1 MGQFSKMDRKSLVRQ
16 GKPVEC
22 LGLTFYPIK
31 MYHYDDFLASK
42 DALVLRLGTL
52 PVKYAIKDYLNAIFS
67 LEYDAVQGNGVGIGL
82 FNRAISL
89 LLMSLRIDVNL
100 KKFIGKQVF
109 IRQVGENDF
118 EIDHIVVIQNNI
130 RVEIT
135 PQDFSSQIRPLIAE
149 QNGLELPN
157 ESDNAELVKA
167 QEELTELN
175 NSTKRLKQS
184 TTSLIASVAYNS
196 KVSEREIDEWTVRE
210 FENRRS
216 AIERDKRYTLYSQ
229 AELSGMVSFKNGNP
243 FPSWCYDTIDDTMG
257 TMALSS
263 LGNAIG
269 GATQKQ

>member
-100 KKFIGKQVF
+100 KEFIGKQVF

-229 AELSGMVSFKNGNP
+229 AELSEMVSFKNGNP

>member
-100 KKFIGKQVF
+100 KEFIGKQVF

-149 QNGLELPN
+149 QNGLELTN

>member
-1 MGQFSKMDRKSLVRQ
+1 MGQFSKMDRTSLVRQ

-89 LLMSLRIDVNL
+89 LLMSLRIDVSL
-100 KKFIGKQVF
+100 KEFIGKQVF

-175 NSTKRLKQS
+175 NSTQRLKQS

>member
-100 KKFIGKQVF
+100 KEFIGKQVF

-196 KVSEREIDEWTVRE
+196 KVGEREIDEWTVRE

>member
-1 MGQFSKMDRKSLVRQ
+1 MGQFSKMDRKSLVRR

-100 KKFIGKQVF
+100 KEFIGKQVF